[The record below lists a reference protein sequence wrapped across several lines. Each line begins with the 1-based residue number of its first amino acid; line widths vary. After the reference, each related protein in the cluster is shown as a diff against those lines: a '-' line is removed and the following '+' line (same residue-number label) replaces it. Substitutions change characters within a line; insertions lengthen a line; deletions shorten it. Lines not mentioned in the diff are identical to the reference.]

1 MSAPFF
7 SVVIPLYNKSKYIA
21 RTINSVLSQ
30 TFKNFE
36 VIVVDD
42 GSTDDSR
49 SIVESFPDARVQILH
64 QENLGVSAA
73 RNRGIAAAKGVCVAF
88 LDADDEWL
96 PMFLEVVYEAYLQK
110 PDAEIIYTA
119 YSTSLERIEPSSSC
133 EVIEIDDY
141 FASALNGQSMCASA
155 VTIRRCVLEISTCFP
170 LGVGRGEDLDLW
182 FRLIW
187 SGKKVYFIN
196 KVLSLYHRD
205 ASESTLLNFQ
215 RENKYHDWYFWNT
228 YSTWLAGGRVPHSL
242 QESSAK
248 YMNKLVLSTV
258 MELVFSNCYQDARIA
273 LRKKVSIFTN
283 PKGYFRA
290 FIACYLPRNMYLLLR
305 EMKYLKCGLTEPRL
319 YI

>member
-1 MSAPFF
+1 MSTPFF

-21 RTINSVLSQ
+21 RTIKSVLNQ
-30 TFKNFE
+30 TFGNFE

-42 GSTDDSR
+42 GSTDDSAA
-49 SIVESFPDARVQILH
+49 IVEQMMDQRMRLINQQNS
-64 QENLGVSAA
+64 GVSAA
-73 RNRGIAAAKGVCVAF
+73 RTRGIAAARGECVAF

-96 PMFLEVVYEAYLQK
+96 PMFLELVYEAYLQK

-141 FASALNGQSMCASA
+141 FYSALNGRSMCASA
-155 VTIRRCVLEISTCFP
+155 VAIRRSVLERTACFP

-196 KVLSLYHRD
+196 KVLSLYYRD
-205 ASESTLLNFQ
+205 ASESALLNF
-215 RENKYHDWYFWNT
+215 RLKNKYHDWYFWNT

-242 QESSAK
+242 QASSAK

-273 LRKKVSIFTN
+273 LCKKVSIFTN

-305 EMKYLKCGLTEPRL
+305 EMKYPKCGLAEPGL